1 MADARLHVVRAH
13 VGAQPAAQVLRGERL
28 AGRAD
33 VVGATSAPAD
43 TAADDLVPPRLA
55 AEPATNAAAT
65 AATAAAPN
73 APAVPSAAA
82 VLLPDATLVTP
93 FAQIFESRQAQVP
106 PMLAQREKEF
116 TAQSVDRA
124 WAPSA
129 ASEILDRLA
138 QLNGVAFNT
147 LHVECKSTM
156 CRLEAVSP
164 KLPGVTTPQ
173 FNIVG
178 NSLGIREGIT
188 ISDTS
193 GTLYTL
199 AYVWRDGM
207 APAPVRRPPPQ
218 AN

>member
-1 MADARLHVVRAH
+1 MAVGVAITVVWLMRRASE
-13 VGAQPAAQVLRGERL
+13 PE
-28 AGRAD
+28 RAD
-33 VVGATSAPAD
+33 LVGTTSAPAD
-43 TAADDLVPPRLA
+43 TAADDLVAPQVA
-55 AEPATNAAAT
+55 AEAPTNSTST
-65 AATAAAPN
+65 AASPNTPAP
-73 APAVPSAAA
+73 PSAAA
-82 VLLPDATLVTP
+82 APLPDATLVTP

-106 PMLAQREKEF
+106 PMLAQREREF
-116 TAQSVDRA
+116 TAQSVDRT

-129 ASEILDRLA
+129 ASEILDRFA

-164 KLPGVTTPQ
+164 KLPGTTPQ

-178 NSLGIREGIT
+178 NSIGLREGIT
-188 ISDTS
+188 LSDTS